1 MCIFIYKENVGPRRG
16 QLPRQTGSKDTP
28 VRTFD
33 SAGFI
38 GRHGQYPVSSLNIT
52 SLDLPCYTEAW
63 TLVCEENINMDKEK
77 WKGKILFQ
85 SMRQWLLPLNT
96 SETHSLKGLSID
108 LWGGLKAS
116 VEEREKT
123 SCKYDEKSDDQ
134 CLWIIFYG
142 TRWVMF
148 VLPKRL
154 LILMINTLNQG
165 AVQKKK
171 SYRSYFLQVI
181 KWCSESWK

>member
-1 MCIFIYKENVGPRRG
+1 MHFRLWGKCRTREKEKWKRRG
-16 QLPRQTGSKDTP
+16 QPPRQTGSKDTP

-52 SLDLPCYTEAW
+52 SLDLPCHTEAW
-63 TLVCEENINMDKEK
+63 TLVCVENINMDKEK

-116 VEEREKT
+116 VEERGKKQKT
-123 SCKYDEKSDDQ
+123 
-134 CLWIIFYG
+134 
-142 TRWVMF
+142 
-148 VLPKRL
+148 
-154 LILMINTLNQG
+154 
-165 AVQKKK
+165 KKK
-171 SYRSYFLQVI
+171 EEIGEKRECLVHIMGNLMTSV
-181 KWCSESWK
+181 CESFSLVLDE